1 MDDFEVVSG
10 MNVLLKHK
18 VSYMPLAKY
27 LVVMESN
34 PTIIQKNIH
43 QPRGLKM
50 MSILQLRKNHSH
62 DEFMLAAIDVI
73 EKGSSSEPTSIETLL
88 PLHEHHD
95 ANMVRKWIYPLQER
109 QKQGQILKKGE
120 RNKPLKQHMFTK
132 KYHLDG

>member
-1 MDDFEVVSG
+1 MDDFDVVSG

-18 VSYMPLAKY
+18 VTYMPLAKC
-27 LVVMESN
+27 LVIMESN

-62 DEFMLAAIDVI
+62 DESMLAVIVVI

-95 ANMVRKWIYPLQER
+95 A
-109 QKQGQILKKGE
+109 KQGQIMDLS
-120 RNKPLKQHMFTK
+120 PP
-132 KYHLDG
+132 

>member
-1 MDDFEVVSG
+1 MDDFNVVSG
-10 MNVLLKHK
+10 MNILLKHK
-18 VSYMPLAKY
+18 VIYMPLAKC

-62 DEFMLAAIDVI
+62 DESMLAAIVVI

-88 PLHEHHD
+88 LLHETNH
-95 ANMVRKWIYPLQER
+95 
-109 QKQGQILKKGE
+109 
-120 RNKPLKQHMFTK
+120 
-132 KYHLDG
+132 